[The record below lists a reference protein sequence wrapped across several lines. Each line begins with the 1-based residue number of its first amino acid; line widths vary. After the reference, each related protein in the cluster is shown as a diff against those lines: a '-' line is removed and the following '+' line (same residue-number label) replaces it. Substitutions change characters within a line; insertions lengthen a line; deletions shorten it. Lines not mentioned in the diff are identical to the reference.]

1 MAALFAT
8 AAASMSLLES
18 TDRAHHAGKTQ
29 NRRFLGY
36 AILGPAI
43 SWATVSG
50 VRERFG
56 VDALALIAGGLLGAT
71 LDWAWHR
78 KNGARIG

>member
-1 MAALFAT
+1 MVALFAT
-8 AAASMSLLES
+8 AAASMGLLES
-18 TDRAHHAGKTQ
+18 AERTHHAGKAQ

-56 VDALALIAGGLLGAT
+56 VDALALIAGGLLGTA
-71 LDWAWHR
+71 LDWVWHR